1 MTGSYNV
8 LSSSAERNTTSG
20 TVGLQCT
27 QREINSH
34 FELLHGLNLE
44 GQQV

>member
-8 LSSSAERNTTSG
+8 LINSAERNTTSR
-20 TVGLQCT
+20 TVGLRCT

-34 FELLHGLNLE
+34 FELLHGLDLE
-44 GQQV
+44 GQQM